1 MTNEFIYAPAE
12 FPGLDKISTTAP
24 SDGIERSAAKREFQG
39 LREELVDLQR
49 ALFAESKQSLLIVF
63 QALDCGGKDGTIRKV
78 FQGLNP
84 QGVRV
89 ASFKRP
95 TETELEHDFLW
106 RIHPHAP
113 GRGMISVFNRS
124 HYEDVL
130 VPLVENLAPRELIEK
145 RYRHIND
152 FEQCLMDHGTTVLKF
167 FLNIS
172 KDEQAQRLQ
181 DRLNRPEKRWKF
193 EPQDLEKRADWDK
206 YMEAFSILFEACSTR
221 NAPWHI
227 IPSDDKWYRN
237 LVITR
242 IIYQAMKQIG
252 PEYPKS
258 QYDLSGITVE

>member
-1 MTNEFIYAPAE
+1 MNNEFTYTQE
-12 FPGLDKISTTAP
+12 QFPGLENVSTTAP
-24 SDGIERSAAKREFQG
+24 TKGLDRSEAKREFQQ
-39 LREELVDLQR
+39 LREELVELQR
-49 ALFAESKQSLLIVF
+49 TLFAESKYSLLIVF

-106 RIHPHAP
+106 RVHPHAP
-113 GRGMISVFNRS
+113 ARGMISVFNRS

-130 VPLVENLAPRELIEK
+130 VPLVEKLAPIELIEK

-152 FEQCLMDHGTTVLKF
+152 FEQCLIDHGTTVLKF

-172 KDEQAQRLQ
+172 KDEQAHRLQ
-181 DRLNRPEKRWKF
+181 DRLNRPDKRWKF

-206 YMEAFSILFEACSTR
+206 YMEAFNMLFEACSTPQ
-221 NAPWHI
+221 APWHI

-242 IIYQAMKQIG
+242 IIYQAMKRIG
-252 PEYPKS
+252 PEYPQS
-258 QYDLSGITVE
+258 RYDLSGITVA

>member
-1 MTNEFIYAPAE
+1 MTNDFKYAPAT
-12 FPGLDKISTTAP
+12 FPGLEKLPTGYALDI
-24 SDGIERSAAKREFQG
+24 DGRAEAKREFQE
-39 LREELVDLQR
+39 LHNELVDYQR
-49 ALFAESKQSLLIVF
+49 ALYAENSQSLLIVF

-95 TETELEHDFLW
+95 SETELEHDFLW

-113 GRGMISVFNRS
+113 ARGMISVFNRS

-130 VPLVENLAPRELIEK
+130 VPLVEEFATKQLIEQ
-145 RYRHIND
+145 RYRHINE
-152 FEQCLMDHGTTVLKF
+152 FEQCLIDHGTTILKF

-172 KDEQAQRLQ
+172 KDEQARRLQ

-193 EPQDLEKRADWDK
+193 EPQDLQKRADWDK
-206 YMEAFSILFEACSTR
+206 YMLAFKSLFDACSPDQ
-221 NAPWHI
+221 APWYI
-227 IPSDDKWYRN
+227 IPADDKWYRN
-237 LVITR
+237 LIVTR
-242 IIYQAMKQIG
+242 IIHDAIKEMD
-252 PEYPKS
+252 PRYPRS